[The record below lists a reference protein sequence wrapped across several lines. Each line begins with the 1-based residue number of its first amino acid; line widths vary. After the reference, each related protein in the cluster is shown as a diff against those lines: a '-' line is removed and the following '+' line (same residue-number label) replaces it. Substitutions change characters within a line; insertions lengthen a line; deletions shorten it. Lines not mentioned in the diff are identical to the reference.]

1 MKKAI
6 FSVIGVVA
14 FYYVASMI
22 LDFFDVGFSTYMPY
36 LLWLVAL
43 VVMYV
48 VLPKTREVFLVNSSS
63 SPTSIQS

>member
-6 FSVIGVVA
+6 FSIIGVVA

-22 LDFFDVGFSTYMPY
+22 LDFFDVSFSTYMPY

-48 VLPKTREVFLVNSSS
+48 VLPKSREVFLVNSSS

>member
-6 FSVIGVVA
+6 FSIIGVVA

-22 LDFFDVGFSTYMPY
+22 LDFLDVGFSTYMPY

-43 VVMYV
+43 VILYV
-48 VLPKTREVFLVNSSS
+48 VLPKTREVFLVKSSS
-63 SPTSIQS
+63 APTSIQS